1 MHVTVYSKPGCH
13 LCEDALQIIDRL
25 TTRYSLDVTEVNIL
39 DDMAIFEQYREIIPV
54 VEVTDVPAGRLVAP
68 ISEPALHAYLRM
80 ARDAIKDHNPVAVA
94 QPVAEQVM
102 FGHTVRTYGDSEK
115 GFLAIDDAGNGAL
128 AVPKESW
135 LHRVTRKVGRR

>member
-25 TTRYSLDVTEVNIL
+25 TTRYGLDVTEVNIL

-54 VEVTDVPAGRLVAP
+54 VEVTDAPVGRLVAP

-80 ARDAIKDHNPVAVA
+80 AKDAIKDRDLLTVA
-94 QPVAEQVM
+94 QPVAEHDLLGQ
-102 FGHTVRTYGDSEK
+102 TTPRDGDSEK
-115 GFLAIDDAGNGAL
+115 GFLAIENPGNGAS
-128 AVPKESW
+128 AVPKASW
-135 LHRVTRKVGRR
+135 LDRMARRVGRR